1 MRNVDNNIRRRLHMK
16 TATAIL
22 MVGLASIATPA
33 SAQTCYT
40 PVASW
45 QVSYK
50 LTGNSTTNA
59 CVDGNS
65 AATCTTAL
73 MATGTDSYSLPVA
86 VSCSGLEWGLTPY
99 GTVTSASVN
108 NFEEY
113 ICKSPPPTE
122 QTITAIGSGP
132 FSSDPAFA
140 QTLFNIYADGTYS
153 FEPFPDGADTIT
165 WAGCDNSS
173 VPDGFPLYPS
183 SNWPQ
188 TFSLPTEIQPLH
200 VSNFP
205 FTADGGFNTGVS
217 WQFSFDLTPNYQSD
231 NDCHAKGG
239 SSIGCLNQS
248 LGEDVAIAGTPFH
261 LHYESGRTGG
271 NGVVAV
277 AASLIG
283 GWTLDIVHAYDP
295 SSNTLFL
302 GDGSQRSGQQLG
314 TPVSFGGNLL
324 LTSEDGGTVYVVTPA
339 GLPLS
344 TLKPMT
350 GAVEYQFGYD
360 TVGELI
366 SITDASGNA
375 TSIQR
380 DASEQPT
387 AIVAPFGQ
395 TTTVMIDSNGFLSQI
410 TDPLGLSQNF
420 SYIGTGLLASRT
432 DANGNVFHYTYD
444 GNGRLTK
451 DADPLGGF
459 ISATRTDASSGLG
472 YTVSQTTA
480 MGTTTSFQ
488 NTLNLP
494 WVQDGTASSSEQHNN
509 TWSNGL
515 KAQTSS
521 TFQKGQLLNTVT
533 LPDGTSHNE
542 TLGPDARWG
551 LQSPV
556 PLSATLTKGSLVMT
570 TTGTRSVTVGTV
582 GDPFSLTSE
591 TDTLSIN
598 GRKYSSAFTTANRTW
613 LTTTPANRK
622 TTTILD
628 TLERTSSVQIGS
640 LTAVALGYD
649 SQGRLTSVSQ
659 GTRKASLTYNSS
671 GFLADVTDPL
681 GLQTSFSYDADGRLL
696 TKTLPDGRTI
706 SYTYDGNG
714 NLTSVTPPGK
724 SAHLF
729 AYTAV
734 DLPSAYTPPT
744 VSGTGPT
751 SYSYD
756 LDRNLT
762 TVTRP
767 DGATFQYGYDSAGRL
782 SSVTTPSET
791 IDYSYDATT
800 GNVSGAAISGGE
812 AIAYGYNGPLLTSST
827 WSGTVAGK
835 VSRTFNNNFWVASQ
849 SLNGGSTINV
859 TYDKDGFIT
868 KAGALAVAH
877 NPNGLLTSAT
887 LGSAAVGSAL
897 DSRGYDAFGEL
908 TSYAA
913 KYKVGTT
920 TTTMYSEKYTRDADG
935 RVSAKTETVGSVKA
949 TYAYTYDKAGR
960 LTAVKKN
967 GAPFSS
973 YTYDSN
979 SNRTS
984 ATTAS
989 GTVNGTYDAQDRLLT
1004 YGNTSSSTSYTY
1016 TANGELAS
1024 QAVGTHTTTYT
1035 YDVLGNLIKV
1045 TLPSGTV
1052 ITYLIDPE
1060 NHRVG
1065 TLINGVLQAGFLYDD
1080 QDRVVAQLNA
1090 ANQIVSQFVYG
1101 TDARTPDYMVQGGIT
1116 YRIFPDQLGSPR
1128 LIVNVATGAITE
1140 QIDYDEFGV
1149 VTNDTNP
1156 GFQPFG
1162 FAGGLYDQQ
1171 TKLVRFGAR
1180 DYNPAV
1186 GRWTAKDPVL
1196 FRGMDTNLYE
1206 YAMGDP
1212 VDLQDPSGHGLPD
1225 LISDLIY
1232 PIWHWIKH
1240 RHDCKACEVGDGT
1253 TGEEEG
1259 GITEGKGTTAKDMRD
1274 HVITDIT
1281 VHVAGEIVGEEAHTV
1296 IGETAGKA
1304 LGPMMNL
1311 VSGEE
1316 AGAAGVINIVQ
1327 GIQLR
1332 NKRDKETMQCE
1343 KQ

>member
-1 MRNVDNNIRRRLHMK
+1 MK
-16 TATAIL
+16 TATATLI
-22 MVGLASIATPA
+22 VGLVATSSPA

-40 PVASW
+40 PIASW
-45 QVSYK
+45 QVTYK
-50 LTGNSTTNA
+50 LSGNSTADA
-59 CVDGNS
+59 CIDGNS
-65 AATCTTAL
+65 AATCSTAL
-73 MATGTDSYSLPVA
+73 SATGTDSYTLPIA
-86 VSCSGLEWGLTPY
+86 VSCSGLEWGLTVY

-108 NFEEY
+108 NFEKY
-113 ICKSPPPTE
+113 QCAVKPPTE
-122 QTITAIGSGP
+122 QTITAVGSGP
-132 FSSDPAFA
+132 FSSNPAFA
-140 QTLFNIYADGTYS
+140 QTLFNINGDGTYS
-153 FEPFPDGADTIT
+153 FEPFPDGADTLT

-183 SNWPQ
+183 TNWPQ
-188 TFSLPTEIQPLH
+188 TFSLPTEIQPLQ
-200 VSNFP
+200 VTNFP
-205 FTADGGFNTGVS
+205 FSADGGFNLGVS
-217 WQFSFDLTPNYQSD
+217 WHFSFDLTPTYLSA
-231 NDCHAKGG
+231 NDCHKNGG
-239 SSIGCLNQS
+239 SSVGCLNQS

-271 NGVVAV
+271 NGVVAI

-283 GWTLDIVHAYDP
+283 GWTFDVVHAYDA

-302 GDGSQRSGQQLG
+302 GDGSLRNGQELG
-314 TPVSFGGNLL
+314 APVSVGGNLL

-339 GLPLS
+339 GMPTA

-350 GAVEYQFGYD
+350 GAPEYQFGYD
-360 TVGELI
+360 TIGELI
-366 SITDASGNA
+366 SITDASGNV
-375 TSIQR
+375 TTIQR

-387 AIVAPFGQ
+387 AIVGPFGQ
-395 TTTVMIDSNGFLSQI
+395 TTTVIIDSNGFLSQI
-410 TDPLGLSQNF
+410 TDPLGLSQSF
-420 SYIGTGLLASRT
+420 SYSSTGLLTSRR
-432 DANGNVFHYTYD
+432 DANGNVFTYTYD

-459 ISATRTDASSGLG
+459 VAATRTDASSGFG
-472 YTVSQTTA
+472 YTVGQTTS
-480 MGTTTSFQ
+480 MGRTSTFQ

-494 WVQDGTASSSEQHNN
+494 WVQDGTVPSSEQHNN
-509 TWSNGL
+509 TWPNGL

-533 LPDGTSHNE
+533 LPDGTSRSE
-542 TLGPDARWG
+542 TLGPDPRWG

-556 PLSATLTKGSLVMT
+556 PLSATLTKGSLAMT
-570 TTGTRSVTVGTV
+570 TTGTRSVTLGTA

-591 TDTLSIN
+591 ADTLSIN
-598 GRKYSSAFTTANRTW
+598 GRKYSAAFTTANLTW
-613 LTTTPANRK
+613 LSTTPANRK

-640 LTAVALGYD
+640 LTAVALSYD
-649 SQGRLTSVSQ
+649 SRGHLTAVTQ
-659 GTRKASLTYNSS
+659 ATRKTSLTYNTS

-681 GLQTSFSYDADGRLL
+681 GLQTGFSYDADGRLL
-696 TKTLPDGRTI
+696 TKTLPDGRAI
-706 SYTYDGNG
+706 NYTYDANG

-734 DLPSAYTPPT
+734 DRPSAYTPPT
-744 VSGTGPT
+744 ASGTGPT

-767 DGATFQYGYDSAGRL
+767 DGATIHYGYDSAGRL
-782 SSVTTPSET
+782 NAVTTPSEA
-791 IDYSYDATT
+791 IAYSYDTTT

-812 AIAYGYNGPLLTSST
+812 AIAYGYNGPLPTSST
-827 WSGTVAGK
+827 WSGTVAGR

-849 SLNGGSTINV
+849 SLNGANTMNF

-877 NPNGLLTSAT
+877 NANGLLTSAT
-887 LGSAAVGSAL
+887 LGSAATGSAL
-897 DSRGYDAFGEL
+897 DSHGYSAFGEL

-913 KYKVGTT
+913 KYKIGTT
-920 TTTMYSEKYTRDADG
+920 TTTLYSEKYTRDADG
-935 RVSAKTETVGSVKA
+935 RISAKTETVGSLKT
-949 TYAYTYDKAGR
+949 TYTYTYDKAGR

-967 GAPFSS
+967 GASLSS

-1035 YDVLGNLIKV
+1035 YDVLGNLIGV

-1052 ITYLIDPE
+1052 MTYLIDPE

-1101 TDARTPDYMVQGGIT
+1101 TDSTSPDYMVQGGIT

-1128 LIVNVATGAITE
+1128 LIVNTATGAVIE

-1180 DYNPAV
+1180 DYNPTI

-1196 FRGMDTNLYE
+1196 FHGMDTNLYE

-1212 VDLQDPSGHGLPD
+1212 VNLQDPSGHGLAD
-1225 LISDLIY
+1225 TISNLIY

-1253 TGEEEG
+1253 TGQEEG
-1259 GITEGKGTTAKDMRD
+1259 DGVIEGKGITGKQIAEHVATETA
-1274 HVITDIT
+1274 
-1281 VHVAGEIVGEEAHTV
+1281 VHVAGAIVGEHGETV
-1296 IGETAGKA
+1296 IGEAMGEGLGVGITAVG
-1304 LGPMMNL
+1304 
-1311 VSGEE
+1311 GEE
-1316 AGAAGVINIVQ
+1316 QLGKGVIIESQ
-1327 GIQLR
+1327 YFRMLR
-1332 NKRDKETMQCE
+1332 KKQEEADQCE
-1343 KQ
+1343 KR